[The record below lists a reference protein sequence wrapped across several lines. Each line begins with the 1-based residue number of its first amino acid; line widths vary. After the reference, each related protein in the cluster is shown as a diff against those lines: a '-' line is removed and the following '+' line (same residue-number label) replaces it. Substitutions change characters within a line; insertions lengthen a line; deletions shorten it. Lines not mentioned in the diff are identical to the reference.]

1 MTHSPAAKCLSH
13 WLLPAEPS
21 SRAASSPYYT
31 GHARAHASLLGE
43 RHRAGAD
50 QGQDGARDHP
60 RSPEITGDC
69 PILPRGYP
77 RLPEITGDYPS
88 ARSKSPPVGHAH
100 APQCP
105 RVWYVE
111 KVGGPHSLRNLSELL
126 LRSGGPTAR
135 LTPVVGRSHSR
146 EYPRV
151 PEITSTPLVGRSVAV
166 ARARRETSSP
176 CGPRVLVIS
185 GDLG

>member
-1 MTHSPAAKCLSH
+1 MTHSPAVKCLSH

-21 SRAASSPYYT
+21 SRAASSPYSS

-60 RSPEITGDC
+60 RLREIARDYPEVTRD
-69 PILPRGYP
+69 YP
-77 RLPEITGDYPS
+77 RLREITRGQDGV
-88 ARSKSPPVGHAH
+88 RSKRPPVGHAH

-111 KVGGPHSLRNLSELL
+111 TVGGPHTLRALSELL

-135 LTPVVGRSHSR
+135 LTPLVGRSHSR

-151 PEITSTPLVGRSVAV
+151 PESTSPPLVGRSVAV
-166 ARARRETSSP
+166 ARARRETSRAVRSQ
-176 CGPRVLVIS
+176 GPRN
-185 GDLG
+185 LG